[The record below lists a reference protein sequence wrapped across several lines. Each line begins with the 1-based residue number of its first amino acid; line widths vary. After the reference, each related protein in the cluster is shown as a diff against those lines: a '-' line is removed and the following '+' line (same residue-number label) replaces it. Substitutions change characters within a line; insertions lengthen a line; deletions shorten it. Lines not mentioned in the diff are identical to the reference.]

1 MQMWFLYGNRDWSII
16 KKWNSD
22 HILETIPVKKNK
34 KQERHLKKLKNRKV
48 FHTHILEEYLKIM
61 KEGA

>member
-1 MQMWFLYGNRDWSII
+1 MDQQ
-16 KKWNSD
+16 
-22 HILETIPVKKNK
+22 LEGTTSTTIVKKRRKEK
-34 KQERHLKKLKNRKV
+34 KKKERHLKKLKNRKV